1 MDDLE
6 RLSVDDLT
14 EEEIEAVL
22 NTRGFRKMLAYQR
35 LAEGIQVLADEDEI
49 YDSLVNSILKQHSSV
64 KSEDSIRQVL
74 SLFREEVETFTEPL
88 VDAEDGADANVDLER
103 LYVEEDEAE
112 GANA

>member
-1 MDDLE
+1 MDDLQ

-49 YDSLVNSILKQHSSV
+49 YDSLVNAILKQHSSV
-64 KSEDSIRQVL
+64 STESSVREVL
-74 SLFREEVETFTEPL
+74 RLFREEVETFTEPL
-88 VDAEDGADANVDLER
+88 VQNDSGESADVDLES
-103 LYVEEDEAE
+103 LYVEDDEEAE
-112 GANA
+112 A